1 MNEHFTLI
9 SISMYCVWVD
19 AFAHAHVHTRC
30 PQMSEKVVTS
40 PGTGVSDE

>member
-1 MNEHFTLI
+1 M
-9 SISMYCVWVD
+9 SILPVYIYIYILCMVYAC
-19 AFAHAHVHTRC
+19 AHAHVHTRC